1 MCTTLGSS
9 LMARYFD
16 VHPDNPQ
23 PRTIGRVVDLLRA
36 DGLVAYPTDSC
47 FALGC
52 QLDNRSGL
60 ERIREIRQLDNRHHF
75 TLVCADFTQLGRFVQ
90 LDNVIFAPS
99 RRRRRGS
106 TPSSCRQ
113 PGRFPDE
120 CCIPG
125 GVRSGFAFL
134 ITWSLRRSWPG

>member
-1 MCTTLGSS
+1 MSIRTTLSR
-9 LMARYFD
+9 ARSAE
-16 VHPDNPQ
+16 
-23 PRTIGRVVDLLRA
+23 VVDLLRD
-36 DGLVAYPTDSC
+36 DGLVAYPTDSY

-75 TLVCADFTQLGRFVQ
+75 TLVCADFPQLGRFVQ
-90 LDNVIFAPS
+90 LDNVIFRVVKA
-99 RRRRRGS
+99 S
-106 TPSSCRQ
+106 TPGEVHLHRAGN
-113 PGRFPDE
+113 PGRFPDA

-134 ITWSLRRSWPG
+134 ITWSLNRSSRG